1 MPITF
6 TDEDMMYLNKELDER
21 LRSIRQ
27 GIDTLKAK
35 GDTKFCNKCGHI
47 MHYLKIGNGRL
58 FNCSFCGNR
67 TAEMIK
73 L

>member
-35 GDTKFCNKCGHI
+35 GDTKFCNKCGHM
-47 MHYLKIGNGRL
+47 MHYFKIGNGRL
-58 FNCSFCGNR
+58 FNCSFCANR